1 MRFSSIVFL
10 MASLTFAGE
19 AVLAQPSS
27 DPIPVIIETDLGN
40 DIDDALALD
49 LAYQAVC
56 DGKIDLKMVSVHK
69 KSPTACAYA
78 DILNRWYGY
87 PEVCVAQARTP

>member
-1 MRFSSIVFL
+1 

-49 LAYQAVC
+49 LAYQAVRS
-56 DGKIDLKMVSVHK
+56 IWRIR
-69 KSPTACAYA
+69 PFATA
-78 DILNRWYGY
+78 R
-87 PEVCVAQARTP
+87 